1 MLSYKLDS
9 LIKKKK
15 KLKDISKFDS
25 LTWAHVELMV
35 QMFKWLSF
43 LWADLSYLLFFLF
56 KKKLFC
62 LTSIE
67 TER

>member
-1 MLSYKLDS
+1 MSANVIPMSPVIFLYFIKYKKTLPTTVLSYKLDS

-35 QMFKWLSF
+35 QMFK
-43 LWADLSYLLFFLF
+43 
-56 KKKLFC
+56 
-62 LTSIE
+62 
-67 TER
+67 